1 MVLTIRSATQ
11 SAIPCVYEPQGEI
24 RKLEKQHQKNSSAVG
39 EDVRRAAEACAAS
52 SGSSGAGAVLQ
63 LSESIWLRTNSN
75 KITEFTALMRGV
87 EDPYEGG
94 FYVFDITIPNEYPHF
109 PPKVKFLTF
118 LQTSINCNPN
128 LYGDIG
134 KVCLSIL
141 GNYHGPSWA
150 PFMTIESVCRQ
161 IQVLLVPEPLENE
174 PGWERKGGKHGKGKA
189 KDPMYDWFK
198 QAARHANLRI
208 AVARMLTK
216 PPTASCR
223 SFLPLM
229 RALFAEKAAEM
240 IAFARLHARKSPKP
254 RNIHVSAGPANFT
267 ERIDYAKRAEELE
280 KLAME
285 LGAEGTCQGAGTS
298 AQQGLAQGVKRARE
312 EGVIDLTDDAIDEK
326 PAGKPKIEVVLD

>member
-1 MVLTIRSATQ
+1 MKSKTTFTKAAFESGKNGVPPDCLKRMQA
-11 SAIPCVYEPQGEI
+11 EI
-24 RKLEKQHQKNSSAVG
+24 RQLEKQHQENSSAVG

-128 LYGDIG
+128 LYGDSG

-141 GNYHGPSWA
+141 GTFSGPSWT
-150 PFMTIESVCRQ
+150 PVMNIESVCRQ
-161 IQVLLVPEPLENE
+161 IQALLVPEPLENE

-189 KDPMYDWFK
+189 KDPMFDWFK

-208 AVARMLTK
+208 AVVRMLTR
-216 PPTASCR
+216 PPTQTCR
-223 SFLPLM
+223 QFLPLM
-229 RALFAEKAAEM
+229 RALFARDASKM
-240 IAFARLHARKSPKP
+240 IAFARMHASKNPESR
-254 RNIHVSAGPANFT
+254 
-267 ERIDYAKRAEELE
+267 
-280 KLAME
+280 
-285 LGAEGTCQGAGTS
+285 
-298 AQQGLAQGVKRARE
+298 
-312 EGVIDLTDDAIDEK
+312 
-326 PAGKPKIEVVLD
+326 